1 MAHDLP
7 DLFPALSA
15 CASCQRRKS
24 TLGARLPSD
33 GPFLC
38 RRCWGGHDRDPIDS
52 SAALADWWLSDAEAR
67 EWLAR
72 ARAALPPEALPNIN
86 KPLPYHVVLDPKHQY
101 FHGVGSRKVWPAV
114 HRIIDYLDDALSE
127 PRGIAIELGAG
138 CGVPG
143 IHLAKH
149 GWKVVLTDLPIILPF
164 TTLNVDANFAEAA
177 NEDRP
182 RIAPLRWGCRA
193 DLDALPKRPT
203 LCFGS
208 DLVYFDD
215 DYQPLLSTLKD
226 IDAEETILAIQNRNA
241 CHEAFAEAARS
252 SGWTVEPAMAVSK
265 EFAGLGIAPRSYSCS
280 RCTLLKLTRLAAPC
294 PLLLC
299 EVDSEGRTL
308 WRWAHQGA

>member
-38 RRCWGGHDRDPIDS
+38 DRCWGRHDGDPIDS

-143 IHLAKH
+143 IHLAQKH

-164 TTLNVDANFAEAA
+164 TTLNVDANFAA

-226 IDAEETILAIQNRNA
+226 IDAEETILAIQNRNN

-252 SGWTVEPAMAVSK
+252 SGWTVEPAMAVTPYK
-265 EFAGLGIAPRSYSCS
+265 
-280 RCTLLKLTRLAAPC
+280 
-294 PLLLC
+294 
-299 EVDSEGRTL
+299 
-308 WRWAHQGA
+308 

>member
-1 MAHDLP
+1 M
-7 DLFPALSA
+7 
-15 CASCQRRKS
+15 
-24 TLGARLPSD
+24 
-33 GPFLC
+33 
-38 RRCWGGHDRDPIDS
+38 
-52 SAALADWWLSDAEAR
+52 
-67 EWLAR
+67 
-72 ARAALPPEALPNIN
+72 
-86 KPLPYHVVLDPKHQY
+86 
-101 FHGVGSRKVWPAV
+101 WPAV
-114 HRIIDYLDDALSE
+114 HRIIDFLDDAFSE

-149 GWKVVLTDLPIILPF
+149 GWKVVLTDLPILLPF

-226 IDAEETILAIQNRNA
+226 IDAEETILAIQNRNN